1 MYLVHTNMAAAFRAA
16 NRVLCP
22 CTKSSSCSQV
32 RVQIQWRGQSTAAAA
47 TQTKSTEPQIQPEK
61 RKTKTGIL
69 MLNMGGPETLG
80 DVHDFLLRLFL
91 DKDLMTLPVQNKLAP
106 FIAKRR
112 TPKIQEQYSKIGGG
126 SPIKKWTVT
135 QGEGMVKLLDEMS
148 PHTAPHKYYIGF
160 RYVHPLTEEAIEE
173 MEKDGVE
180 RAIAF
185 TQYPQYS
192 CSTTGS
198 SLNAIYRYY
207 NKKGE
212 KPKMKWSIIDRW
224 PTHPLLIQCFADHIQ
239 KELDLFPP
247 EKRKDVVI
255 LFSAHSLPMSVVNR
269 GDPYPQEVGATV
281 QRVMEKLNFS
291 NPYRLVWQSKV
302 GPMPWLGPQTDET
315 IEGLCK
321 RGKKNILLV
330 PIAFTSDHIE
340 TLYELDIEYAQVLAN
355 ECGVENIRRAE
366 SLNGNPLFSKALA
379 DLVCS
384 HIQSNEICSKQ
395 LTLRCPLCV
404 NPICREAKSFFTNQQ
419 L

>member
-1 MYLVHTNMAAAFRAA
+1 
-16 NRVLCP
+16 NRNP
-22 CTKSSSCSQV
+22 
-32 RVQIQWRGQSTAAAA
+32 
-47 TQTKSTEPQIQPEK
+47 
-61 RKTKTGIL
+61 KTGIL
-69 MLNMGGPETLG
+69 MLNMGGPEKLD
-80 DVHDFLLRLFL
+80 DVHDFLFRLFM
-91 DKDLMTLPVQNKLAP
+91 DRDLMTLPVQNKLAP

-112 TPKIQEQYSKIGGG
+112 TPKIQEQYSRIGGG
-126 SPIKKWTVT
+126 SPIRMWTT
-135 QGEGMVKLLDEMS
+135 LQGEGMVKLLDEIS
-148 PHTAPHKYYIGF
+148 PETAPHKFYIGF

-207 NKKGE
+207 SSRGGKS
-212 KPKMKWSIIDRW
+212 KMSWSVIDRW
-224 PTHPLLIQCFADHIQ
+224 PTHPLLIECFAEHIL
-239 KELDLFPP
+239 KELEKFPV
-247 EKRKDVVI
+247 EKRDDVVI

-281 QRVMEKLNFS
+281 QRVMERLKHC

-315 IEGLCK
+315 IKGLCH

-340 TLYELDIEYAQVLAN
+340 TLHELDIEYSQVLGE
-355 ECGVENIRRAE
+355 ECGVENIKRAE
-366 SLNGNPLFSKALA
+366 SLNGNPLFFKALA
-379 DLVCS
+379 DLVHSHLQSKEACS
-384 HIQSNEICSKQ
+384 RQ

-404 NPICREAKSFFTNQQ
+404 NPVCGQTKEFFASQKQ
-419 L
+419 